1 MDEIVGKYQHGRR
14 AMIDA
19 FVELSTLARR
29 AGVTEDEITPVHGRF
44 FDGNVQA
51 KRAFNILLLLAEVW
65 RPRNTQ
71 PRDAAPN
78 CPPQS

>member
-1 MDEIVGKYQHGRR
+1 MDQIRDPFNTGRR
-14 AMIDA
+14 AMINA

-71 PRDAAPN
+71 PRDATPN

>member
-1 MDEIVGKYQHGRR
+1 MDEIVGKHQHGRR

-44 FDGNVQA
+44 FNGNVQA
-51 KRAFNILLLLAEVW
+51 KRAFNIRCCSP
-65 RPRNTQ
+65 RPGAPKQGRVMR
-71 PRDAAPN
+71 PPN

>member
-19 FVELSTLARR
+19 FVELSTLARH

-44 FDGNVQA
+44 FDGNVEVR
-51 KRAFNILLLLAEVW
+51 RAFGTLLLLAKVW
-65 RPRNTQ
+65 RPRKVGGEQ
-71 PRDAAPN
+71 P
-78 CPPQS
+78 